1 MLKVLLMEELKAEL
15 AAKSCEIN
23 FGGQKHHLFYS
34 WALYNEAKNHGVT
47 IDANALADPERVIGE
62 ITKIIYV
69 CILCYRS
76 VAVKLGVPMPKS
88 TPTLPE
94 VEALMMLNPVEGR
107 KAMEYVRHE
116 MTDRIEEQREQK
128 KRANESLPNLNVN

>member
-1 MLKVLLMEELKAEL
+1 MEELKAEL

-23 FGGQKHHLFYS
+23 FGRQKHHLFYS
-34 WALYNEAKNHGVT
+34 WALYDEAKNHGVT

-62 ITKIIYV
+62 ITKIIYA

-76 VAVKLGVPMPKS
+76 VAGKLGVPMPIS

-107 KAMEYVRHE
+107 KAMEYVRRE
-116 MTDRIEEQREQK
+116 MSDRIEEQREQK
-128 KRANESLPNLNVN
+128 KRVSENLQDLIVN

>member
-1 MLKVLLMEELKAEL
+1 MEELKTEL

-23 FGGQKHHLFYS
+23 FGGQKHRLFYS
-34 WALYNEAKNHGVT
+34 WTLYDEAKNCGLM
-47 IDANALADPERVIGE
+47 IDANALVDPNRVIGE

-76 VAVKLGVPMPKS
+76 IAGKIGVPMPKS
-88 TPTLPE
+88 SPTLPD

-107 KAMEYVRHE
+107 KAMEYVRRE
-116 MTDRIEEQREQK
+116 MADRIEEQREQK
-128 KRANESLPNLNVN
+128 KRVSESLPNLNVN